1 MVPKEDDFPAEEKLQ
16 EVERMI
22 VTKKKSARTTA
33 RDLSILRAIARD
45 YADFIK
51 RQRRPKT

>member
-1 MVPKEDDFPAEEKLQ
+1 MPKEDDFPAEEKLQ